1 MYLLKSLSFLAVLV
15 FGIANT
21 LAQTVDGML
30 VDEQNRPLAFAN
42 VVLLSLP
49 DSVYYRGEL
58 SADNGLFQFDGIK
71 KGHYLLKISYL
82 GYQEVEQE
90 LSVEQTDVRLGTV
103 AMKDATVALS
113 EVTVMAGKPLVY
125 SRGGS
130 MITDVANSSLRNA
143 GTAKEVMKHI
153 PGVIALK
160 DKYEVFGKGSPII
173 YINNKKMRNDNE
185 LLMLKSTDILSVEVI
200 SNPGVGYDADTRAVV
215 KIITR
220 KKRGEGFM
228 AQVDAE
234 GALSTHLSHNEGV
247 SLSYQKGGLNVF
259 GSYRFDC
266 LKEDIRY
273 DVTQISYEQNAVY
286 NEESSSKY
294 TDRGKEHSFSVGMNY
309 DINDKQ
315 SVGLQYVGYA
325 GNVNIQSG
333 FDKDWIKMY
342 EDGSLFVDN
351 RNALKGNDDSRFDNV
366 NVYYQIKATDK
377 FSIQAEADYVRD
389 WLDSHECIEEMSST
403 DNHSETTNTYSEN
416 NSRVYAAKGE
426 FDYHFNDS
434 HSLKWGIDYSLVNV
448 GGQSHNPEGKIEED
462 VYENQENKYAVFAQ
476 YQLSWGN
483 LLGEV
488 GVRYEFVK
496 SKVADFGKIIDE
508 RKYSDV
514 LPSLSLSLP
523 VGNVDFSLNF
533 SNRLQRP
540 SFGQLNNKVKYNNQF
555 HQERGNPKLRP
566 QKIYDVD
573 LSMKYSIVSLRLN
586 YQYIN
591 DYIYTT
597 AERSDVADGASVWF
611 TSNAPKYQL
620 AGAMLVA
627 SQALGCWRPTLTV
640 GVYKP
645 FLTLDY
651 LDKPL
656 DYNKP
661 YGLFSFQNE
670 ITLPKN
676 FVIRADV
683 QWNTKGNRGVYYMKG
698 FGYSE
703 LALQKSFF
711 DDNLNLALRG
721 EDLFNW
727 SKTQD
732 TKILNYLV
740 SDRTTN
746 SYGRKVVFSVSWNFN
761 NFKTKYR
768 GTGAGNDEKSR
779 L

>member
-1 MYLLKSLSFLAVLV
+1 M
-15 FGIANT
+15 
-21 LAQTVDGML
+21 
-30 VDEQNRPLAFAN
+30 
-42 VVLLSLP
+42 
-49 DSVYYRGEL
+49 
-58 SADNGLFQFDGIK
+58 
-71 KGHYLLKISYL
+71 
-82 GYQEVEQE
+82 
-90 LSVEQTDVRLGTV
+90 
-103 AMKDATVALS
+103 
-113 EVTVMAGKPLVY
+113 
-125 SRGGS
+125 
-130 MITDVANSSLRNA
+130 
-143 GTAKEVMKHI
+143 
-153 PGVIALK
+153 
-160 DKYEVFGKGSPII
+160 
-173 YINNKKMRNDNE
+173 
-185 LLMLKSTDILSVEVI
+185 
-200 SNPGVGYDADTRAVV
+200 
-215 KIITR
+215 
-220 KKRGEGFM
+220 
-228 AQVDAE
+228 
-234 GALSTHLSHNEGV
+234 
-247 SLSYQKGGLNVF
+247 
-259 GSYRFDC
+259 
-266 LKEDIRY
+266 
-273 DVTQISYEQNAVY
+273 
-286 NEESSSKY
+286 
-294 TDRGKEHSFSVGMNY
+294 
-309 DINDKQ
+309 
-315 SVGLQYVGYA
+315 
-325 GNVNIQSG
+325 
-333 FDKDWIKMY
+333 
-342 EDGSLFVDN
+342 
-351 RNALKGNDDSRFDNV
+351 
-366 NVYYQIKATDK
+366 
-377 FSIQAEADYVRD
+377 
-389 WLDSHECIEEMSST
+389 
-403 DNHSETTNTYSEN
+403 
-416 NSRVYAAKGE
+416 
-426 FDYHFNDS
+426 
-434 HSLKWGIDYSLVNV
+434 
-448 GGQSHNPEGKIEED
+448 
-462 VYENQENKYAVFAQ
+462 
-476 YQLSWGN
+476 
-483 LLGEV
+483 
-488 GVRYEFVK
+488 
-496 SKVADFGKIIDE
+496 ADFGKIIDE

-640 GVYKP
+640 GVYKQ